1 MRLGTSKGFSNS
13 ATGNSRI
20 QGIAAGQS
28 KALLL
33 AMLSALVWV
42 CTVASAPAADTANLD
57 GALGLVKSATKN
69 LLSAVS
75 TDREQ
80 IKEDPNHALA
90 LVDQHVAP
98 HIDMLKSSRRVLGR
112 NWKKASKEQRK
123 RFVAQFRKL
132 LLRTYATAIADNPD
146 VHIEY
151 LPVKERRK
159 NEAEVPTKIPR
170 ETGDAIAVHY
180 RLHHRKGEWKL
191 YDVTIAGISL
201 LSTYKT
207 SFRQLIKRDG
217 MDKLLDAM
225 EEKNRANASQS

>member
-1 MRLGTSKGFSNS
+1 M
-13 ATGNSRI
+13 
-20 QGIAAGQS
+20 
-28 KALLL
+28 
-33 AMLSALVWV
+33 
-42 CTVASAPAADTANLD
+42 
-57 GALGLVKSATKN
+57 
-69 LLSAVS
+69 
-75 TDREQ
+75 
-80 IKEDPNHALA
+80 
-90 LVDQHVAP
+90 
-98 HIDMLKSSRRVLGR
+98 
-112 NWKKASKEQRK
+112 
-123 RFVAQFRKL
+123 
-132 LLRTYATAIADNPD
+132 
-146 VHIEY
+146 HIEY

-159 NEAEVPTKIPR
+159 NEAEVPTKVPR